1 MHLLGA
7 NKGRQ
12 LRGFRGLFNKSSK
25 SSVDTHIGVP
35 PRKRSITDHLLRRTA
50 SAPAKGRKKI
60 KMPLTEATSDRKHS
74 TGDPQT
80 TCVERRAGNRKA
92 LQHRPASMPLDKL
105 LHSHLSLSTPDR
117 EGPDPGADTVIDS
130 FLSEKP
136 RSISVDLLF
145 ETSAFKEPDV
155 NALSADHIQD
165 CNIEPK
171 DTKETPYLV
180 IEGSR
185 ESLGNPNQEHS
196 RGGLTQTEADKLCS
210 SKGPADHLSGHTDQ
224 CNGGSSSLSEVSHRE
239 LSQLEAPKKNI
250 LTAKAATYSLTSSSS
265 LSSGTI
271 TKFSPRMTLPDQKS
285 QVSLQDSALSRLI
298 DAVSLENEYDTC
310 GSISALIGQFELTAE
325 QSSLIPFNSQPM
337 KNYIPS
343 SDLPHLNTELSSTPL
358 KVIQKSVCVTSELT
372 ERPSSPETT
381 EPAVFTI
388 LDEEV
393 LSPVPTK
400 SLCQTNFHN
409 DLVGSH
415 VVSKRSSPN
424 KMALEWSA
432 RGNLKQ
438 NYSSECHST
447 GSFRNFEFGGYRETS
462 INSTPSDRFLL
473 CQDSASSSLMEVE
486 INVDGDPLD
495 NTPTH
500 LSPFHGFKSV
510 HSLNQTSPYHVQRLE
525 PTHLHKPS
533 YNPSPVHS
541 YSTDTSLFH
550 RHYQS
555 PHQSL
560 NSSTYLTNKLQRR
573 KFNCYNDSGR
583 FTLGDHRIDDPEGR
597 HQETRDQNSLVSRAE
612 HIHKSSLTSECLAKT
627 QGCHNLLKRD
637 LYTPV
642 SDYNMISVESQ
653 DSYTQP
659 SSHNQAFPVPPPQLY
674 NGLSPASS
682 KSKSLGDLTSE
693 DISCNFQSKYKSI
706 SRSFVTPAMKDQRR
720 ICGLSGRPKST
731 DPLTE
736 QLRKLVTLENE
747 DYARPLP
754 SCSQLIPKP
763 LSVLP
768 LVSQSSA
775 DDPEDPP
782 PFLSR
787 RLSSRSQSRV
797 RHIANRARERQQ
809 EAFKHR
815 PVEGAME
822 VVLRNKPVSSQNPP
836 LNRHST
842 GSYIAGYL
850 DQLGPEARGLPE
862 GACTS
867 LRYGYGDRYYN
878 DDSVLPPDFSNS
890 SEPEVFFLLRL

>member
-1 MHLLGA
+1 MPMC
-7 NKGRQ
+7 
-12 LRGFRGLFNKSSK
+12 
-25 SSVDTHIGVP
+25 IG
-35 PRKRSITDHLLRRTA
+35 
-50 SAPAKGRKKI
+50 
-60 KMPLTEATSDRKHS
+60 
-74 TGDPQT
+74 
-80 TCVERRAGNRKA
+80 
-92 LQHRPASMPLDKL
+92 
-105 LHSHLSLSTPDR
+105 
-117 EGPDPGADTVIDS
+117 S
-130 FLSEKP
+130 F
-136 RSISVDLLF
+136 
-145 ETSAFKEPDV
+145 
-155 NALSADHIQD
+155 
-165 CNIEPK
+165 
-171 DTKETPYLV
+171 
-180 IEGSR
+180 
-185 ESLGNPNQEHS
+185 NPNS
-196 RGGLTQTEADKLCS
+196 R
-210 SKGPADHLSGHTDQ
+210 
-224 CNGGSSSLSEVSHRE
+224 NY
-239 LSQLEAPKKNI
+239 I
-250 LTAKAATYSLTSSSS
+250 
-265 LSSGTI
+265 
-271 TKFSPRMTLPDQKS
+271 MTLPDQKS

-393 LSPVPTK
+393 
-400 SLCQTNFHN
+400 
-409 DLVGSH
+409 
-415 VVSKRSSPN
+415 
-424 KMALEWSA
+424 
-432 RGNLKQ
+432 
-438 NYSSECHST
+438 
-447 GSFRNFEFGGYRETS
+447 ETS

-573 KFNCYNDSGR
+573 KFN
-583 FTLGDHRIDDPEGR
+583 F
-597 HQETRDQNSLVSRAE
+597 
-612 HIHKSSLTSECLAKT
+612 
-627 QGCHNLLKRD
+627 
-637 LYTPV
+637 
-642 SDYNMISVESQ
+642 ESQ

-747 DYARPLP
+747 DYA
-754 SCSQLIPKP
+754 
-763 LSVLP
+763 
-768 LVSQSSA
+768 SA